1 MRLSIIVR
9 HLTAR
14 ILLLLLP
21 AMVTWAAETHVV
33 PITELHART
42 VSASDGRQ
50 SDLAKLDQFFSAD
63 AARQVLSSV
72 KLDGAQIRQAVALL
86 SSEELA
92 RLASRTDKI
101 QADLAAG
108 ALTNQQLTYIVIA
121 LATAVLILVIIKA
134 R

>member
-1 MRLSIIVR
+1 MNLSIAVR

-14 ILLLLLP
+14 FLLVLLP

-33 PITELHART
+33 PIMELHAQT
-42 VSASDGRQ
+42 VSASEGRQ
-50 SDLAKLDQFFSAD
+50 IDLARLDQFFSAD
-63 AARQVLSSV
+63 PARQALHSV
-72 KLDGAQIRQAVALL
+72 KLDGAQVHQAIALL

-108 ALTNQQLTYIVIA
+108 ALSNQELTYIVIA
-121 LATAVLILVIIKA
+121 LATAVLVLIIIKA

>member
-63 AARQVLSSV
+63 AARQVLYSM
-72 KLDGAQIRQAVALL
+72 KLDGAQVHQAVAVL